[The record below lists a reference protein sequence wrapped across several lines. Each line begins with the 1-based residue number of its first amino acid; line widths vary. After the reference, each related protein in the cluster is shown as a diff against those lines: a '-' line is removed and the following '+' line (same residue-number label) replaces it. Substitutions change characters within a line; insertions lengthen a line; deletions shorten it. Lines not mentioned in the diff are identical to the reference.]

1 MSHLV
6 PLSGL
11 SPARLS
17 SVRDRRAKTIFS
29 PSQPPYRPSSQG
41 PSSTSYTSYSM
52 KPQSLLSKIQSHASP
67 DQALIQE
74 EVKDS
79 GGTIIHIFNSGMFA
93 LVVKPA
99 FSSFSKN
106 YVRVINGHR
115 ISLPCNPDYVRDKQG
130 LLVNIKLEFLVNPV
144 SATQSSKVVLHLYS
158 TTTKLMTQGASPLL
172 DPSSTITAA
181 QWFVSN
187 FVLPT
192 IEAQAA
198 RSGTSKDHVTAMNK
212 AILRLKP
219 VISQVS
225 SLHHLQALSHLNGAN
240 HPPVDIRC
248 ALCDALLDG
257 RTKNK
262 KTCDQ
267 CNGIFHVKCLP
278 SHLCPPTLLHLPPNN
293 EQEESDNEDITHLF
307 LSPPPPYFT
316 TSPTV
321 PTTTTVSFTSHST
334 SVITVSSS
342 SNVSRPST
350 SSVSTMSLLVP
361 LLSQNYLQT
370 QGVPPLGPS
379 AIPFTPSAAPPS
391 SSGMSLTITP
401 TAAMPPLSTFP
412 SISIPPSIQN
422 PLLPHNYQYQLQLPL
437 QQRQHLQPSQQ
448 QLPATPSPPTVSQAT
463 TTQPNPATGPTVRI
477 TRPQRTLPGRSGPA
491 LTPDSLDLEL
501 SQRALTM
508 CKEELAIKDAQL

>member
-79 GGTIIHIFNSGMFA
+79 GCTIIHIFNSGMFA

-198 RSGTSKDHVTAMNK
+198 RSGTSKDHVTAMNQ

-278 SHLCPPTLLHLPPNN
+278 SHLCPPPSSISHPTMNKRKVTMKTLHISPNLLLLHILP
-293 EQEESDNEDITHLF
+293 LLL
-307 LSPPPPYFT
+307 LSPQQLQFPSRLTPPP
-316 TSPTV
+316 S
-321 PTTTTVSFTSHST
+321 
-334 SVITVSSS
+334 
-342 SNVSRPST
+342 
-350 SSVSTMSLLVP
+350 
-361 LLSQNYLQT
+361 
-370 QGVPPLGPS
+370 
-379 AIPFTPSAAPPS
+379 
-391 SSGMSLTITP
+391 
-401 TAAMPPLSTFP
+401 
-412 SISIPPSIQN
+412 
-422 PLLPHNYQYQLQLPL
+422 
-437 QQRQHLQPSQQ
+437 
-448 QLPATPSPPTVSQAT
+448 
-463 TTQPNPATGPTVRI
+463 
-477 TRPQRTLPGRSGPA
+477 
-491 LTPDSLDLEL
+491 
-501 SQRALTM
+501 
-508 CKEELAIKDAQL
+508 